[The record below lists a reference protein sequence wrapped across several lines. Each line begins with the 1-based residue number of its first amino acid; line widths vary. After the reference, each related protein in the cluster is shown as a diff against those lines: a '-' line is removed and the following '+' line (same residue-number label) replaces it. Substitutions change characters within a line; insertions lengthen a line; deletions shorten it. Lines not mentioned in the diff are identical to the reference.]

1 MAPRV
6 VVLSVTQCA
15 LGPSSLPG
23 IVCQPKP
30 PHACE
35 SSNTLVPR
43 GSSVRTL
50 TADPAGGWGVRVN
63 HRPGKPSN
71 ISNIM
76 SRIGCST
83 QVQGPA
89 YVCWKYSDVVFR
101 RLWWTGCIGIEHGQ
115 KLARNPVFGQQ
126 V

>member
-30 PHACE
+30 PHACD

-50 TADPAGGWGVRVN
+50 TADPAGGWGAAALKYRVRRTSAGN
-63 HRPGKPSN
+63 IAMWSFGGFGGQARLYWDRAWPETSQEPG
-71 ISNIM
+71 
-76 SRIGCST
+76 
-83 QVQGPA
+83 V
-89 YVCWKYSDVVFR
+89 
-101 RLWWTGCIGIEHGQ
+101 WT
-115 KLARNPVFGQQ
+115 AS
-126 V
+126 